1 MRYNNGTDLFTDI
14 GIVDTR
20 RYSCVSALRELHR
33 TFCMMDSSQR
43 KVLKDWFDSHESITD
58 AVNQFA
64 EYDEVFS
71 EL

>member
-1 MRYNNGTDLFTDI
+1 MRHNNGTDLFTDI

-20 RYSCVSALRELHR
+20 RYSCLSALRELHR
-33 TFCMMDSSQR
+33 TFCMMDSGQR
-43 KVLKDWFDSHESITD
+43 QVLKDWFDSHKSITD

>member
-33 TFCMMDSSQR
+33 TFCMMDSS
-43 KVLKDWFDSHESITD
+43 
-58 AVNQFA
+58 
-64 EYDEVFS
+64 
-71 EL
+71 